1 MQPFGW
7 GWGEVSGDRLA
18 RITDAIA
25 FRREDPEGPQV
36 VTLTTE
42 TAEALVEIAKAA
54 RASLDADGVPDDP
67 IGDGSYRDEMVRQ
80 WGEEKVALVDALARL
95 GSGAAEEDA

>member
-1 MQPFGW
+1 MVFACVA

-54 RASLDADGVPDDP
+54 RDITESIAEAEGFRYVGSEDDIDAL
-67 IGDGSYRDEMVRQ
+67 
-80 WGEEKVALVDALARL
+80 ACALARL
-95 GSGAAEEDA
+95 DSGAAEEDA